1 MSVKVAKPG
10 ELKTQYNYE
19 LESFFKYPLQK
30 VYYIAINNR
39 KENVYNFRR
48 LGYRVKP

>member
-19 LESFFKYPLQK
+19 LKSFFKYPCKRCITLQIITEK
-30 VYYIAINNR
+30 KTFIIS
-39 KENVYNFRR
+39 
-48 LGYRVKP
+48 GG